1 MDLGALPVLITLGVV
16 ILLFYLLRRRGG
28 SVRHRPE
35 MVQSLIYEVRLNQ
48 ALVETFYLREK
59 PRRFESTH
67 WQLNKDKLDFLEESL
82 QNTLDEVF
90 DMVADFNQQIKT
102 AKKAKMLSQLNLD
115 VNELKEPLAKSKKG
129 LEDWL
134 EENTGHR
141 ELPPRYPTLL
151 GSLFG
156 ER

>member
-1 MDLGALPVLITLGVV
+1 MDLEFLPVLITLGIV
-16 ILLFYLLRRRGG
+16 IFLFYLLRRRGG
-28 SVRHRPE
+28 SVRQRPE
-35 MVQSLIYEVRLNQ
+35 TVQNLVYEVRLNQ
-48 ALVETFYLREK
+48 ALVETFHLREK

-82 QNTLDEVF
+82 QHTLSEAFNRVE
-90 DMVADFNQQIKT
+90 DFNQQIKA
-102 AKKAKMLSQLNLD
+102 AKKAKMLDRLSLD
-115 VNELKEPLAKSKKG
+115 VSKLKEPLATSKKG

-141 ELPPRYPTLL
+141 ELPPKYPTLF

>member
-1 MDLGALPVLITLGVV
+1 MDLGALPVLITLGIV
-16 ILLFYLLRRRGG
+16 ILLFYMLRRRGG
-28 SVRHRPE
+28 NVRQRPE
-35 MVQSLIYEVRLNQ
+35 LVQSLIYEVRLNQ
-48 ALVETFYLREK
+48 ALVETYYVREK
-59 PRRFESTH
+59 LRRFETTH
-67 WQLNKDKLDFLEESL
+67 WQLNKDRLDFLGESL
-82 QNTLDEVF
+82 QKTLSEVF
-90 DMVADFNQQIKT
+90 GRVEDFNQQIKT
-102 AKKAKMLSQLNLD
+102 AKKAKMLENLNLD
-115 VNELKEPLAKSKKG
+115 VNKLKEPLAESKKG

>member
-1 MDLGALPVLITLGVV
+1 
-16 ILLFYLLRRRGG
+16 
-28 SVRHRPE
+28 
-35 MVQSLIYEVRLNQ
+35 MVQSLIYELRLNQ
-48 ALVETFYLREK
+48 ALVDTFHLREK

-67 WQLNKDKLDFLEESL
+67 WQLSKDKLGFLEEWL
-82 QNTLDEVF
+82 QNTLAEVF
-90 DMVADFNQQIKT
+90 ELVDEFNQEIKA
-102 AKKAKMLSQLNLD
+102 AKKAKMLEQLNID
-115 VNELKEPLAKSKKG
+115 VSKLKEPLAKSKKG

>member
-16 ILLFYLLRRRGG
+16 ILLFYMLRRRGG
-28 SVRHRPE
+28 SVRQRPE
-35 MVQSLIYEVRLNQ
+35 MVQSLIYEVKLNQ
-48 ALVETFYLREK
+48 ALVETFHLREK

-67 WQLNKDKLDFLEESL
+67 WQLNKDKLGFLEEAL
-82 QNTLDEVF
+82 QNTLSEVF
-90 DMVADFNQQIKT
+90 NRVEDFNQQIKA
-102 AKKAKMLSQLNLD
+102 AKKAKMLEHLNLD
-115 VNELKEPLAKSKKG
+115 INKLKEPLAESKKG

-141 ELPPRYPTLL
+141 ELPPRYPTLM